1 MVKQRIQLAFSGY
14 NKKNDKRISL
24 KGVCVFDTKEE
35 FIAHLIRTEQIQKD
49 THPSPD
55 DGLIHLK
62 GVLKIDS
69 RVKSGL
75 NWNDVV
81 VTSAVVEE
89 GKVSRYQYL
98 PLTYKGVTTDLKA
111 PDLQQYMQHNN
122 YGAVFKDDM
131 WHVEVLRIPESATHL
146 NFSSVKSQLT
156 LFYGQQINLSD
167 LPYSRN
173 LFGLSPHRLGVDC
186 VNARRIAQ
194 QKGCGK
200 EILKLLP
207 PPNSWLGFIDF
218 GSIFGSG
225 RR

>member
-1 MVKQRIQLAFSGY
+1 MVKQRIQPAFSGE
-14 NKKNDKRISL
+14 KQSQEIS
-24 KGVCVFDTKEE
+24 KSQSDFYHFETKEE
-35 FIAHLIRTEQIQKD
+35 FIAHLIRTDQIQKD

-62 GVLKIDS
+62 GVLKIDN

-81 VTSAVVEE
+81 VTSAIVEK
-89 GKVSRYQYL
+89 GKISRYQYL
-98 PLTYKGVTTDLKA
+98 PLTNKGITTDLKA

-122 YGAVFKDDM
+122 YGAVFKDNI
-131 WHVEVLRIPESATHL
+131 WHVDVLRIPESATHL
-146 NFSSVKSQLT
+146 DFSSVKAKIT
-156 LFYGQQINLSD
+156 LFYGNQINLST

-173 LFGLSPHRLGVDC
+173 IFGLSPRRLAVDC
-186 VNARRIAQ
+186 ANARKIAQ

-207 PPNSWLGFIDF
+207 SSNPWSGFIGF